1 MRESSTI
8 ELSSLL
14 ASATEDEIF
23 VAQILLDLPGMMGLL
38 DSLAGFQWG
47 SKRRRSCLVEDPSSS
62 RAPLSRS
69 PSCHRTDV
77 EIEGRKPQAK
87 AEEDAAAAATG
98 SPVSPLH
105 FSPSES
111 DEKPRHTL
119 KKSSK
124 RRSKEQYVDMIEE
137 LTQRRD
143 LLRGEIENVTKY
155 YNKLNAY
162 NLQLKA
168 LKQEVLNSCIKE
180 EDPETETS
188 RLVNLGLQ
196 STHHNQIGVAPQQQQ
211 PLVADEMAEKF
222 EHSLGPIT
230 TQFYSGL
237 GPVSR
242 HVGLPDLNI
251 SAEGGALDMSSG
263 IADRRARCAEARR
276 RRRGIM
282 KIKAMRRACG
292 IRLGGRR

>member
-1 MRESSTI
+1 
-8 ELSSLL
+8 
-14 ASATEDEIF
+14 
-23 VAQILLDLPGMMGLL
+23 
-38 DSLAGFQWG
+38 
-47 SKRRRSCLVEDPSSS
+47 
-62 RAPLSRS
+62 
-69 PSCHRTDV
+69 
-77 EIEGRKPQAK
+77 
-87 AEEDAAAAATG
+87 
-98 SPVSPLH
+98 
-105 FSPSES
+105 
-111 DEKPRHTL
+111 
-119 KKSSK
+119 
-124 RRSKEQYVDMIEE
+124 MIEE

-143 LLRGEIENVTKY
+143 LLRGEIENVTQY

-168 LKQEVLNSCIKE
+168 LKQEVLNSCIKR

-188 RLVNLGLQ
+188 RLMNHGLQ
-196 STHHNQIGVAPQQQQ
+196 LTHHNQIGVAPQQQQ
-211 PLVADEMAEKF
+211 PLVADEMGEKF

-251 SAEGGALDMSSG
+251 SAEGGALDISS
-263 IADRRARCAEARR
+263 DRRARCAEARR

-292 IRLGGRR
+292 IKLGGRR

>member
-1 MRESSTI
+1 MRESSSV

-14 ASATEDEIF
+14 ASATDDEIF
-23 VAQILLDLPGMMGLL
+23 VAQILLDLPGMIGLL

-47 SKRRRSCLVEDPSSS
+47 RKRRRSCLAEGPSSS
-62 RAPLSRS
+62 PASSTRS
-69 PSCHRTDV
+69 PSFHRTDV

-87 AEEDAAAAATG
+87 AEEDVAAATG

-111 DEKPRHTL
+111 DEKPRRTS

-124 RRSKEQYVDMIEE
+124 KRSKEQYIDMIEE

-168 LKQEVLNSCIKE
+168 LKQEVLNSCTKR

-188 RLVNLGLQ
+188 RLMNPGLQ
-196 STHHNQIGVAPQQQQ
+196 LTHHNQIGVAPQQQQ

-222 EHSLGPIT
+222 EHSLGQVQPNST
-230 TQFYSGL
+230 
-237 GPVSR
+237 
-242 HVGLPDLNI
+242 VGLDQ
-251 SAEGGALDMSSG
+251 SA
-263 IADRRARCAEARR
+263 
-276 RRRGIM
+276 
-282 KIKAMRRACG
+282 AMWAS
-292 IRLGGRR
+292 LT

>member
-1 MRESSTI
+1 MRESSSI
-8 ELSSLL
+8 EQSSLL
-14 ASATEDEIF
+14 ASATEDEIS
-23 VAQILLDLPGMMGLL
+23 VAQILLDLPGMIGLL

-47 SKRRRSCLVEDPSSS
+47 RKRRRSSLVEGPSSS
-62 RAPLSRS
+62 GAPSSGS
-69 PSCHRTDV
+69 PLFHRTDV
-77 EIEGRKPQAK
+77 EIEERKTQAK
-87 AEEDAAAAATG
+87 AEQDAAAATG

-111 DEKPRHTL
+111 DEKPRHSL
-119 KKSSK
+119 KKSCK
-124 RRSKEQYVDMIEE
+124 KRSKEQYVDMIEE

-162 NLQLKA
+162 NSQLKA
-168 LKQEVLNSCIKE
+168 LKQEVLNSCIKR

-188 RLVNLGLQ
+188 RLMNLGMQLIQ
-196 STHHNQIGVAPQQQQ
+196 HNQIGVAPQQQQ

-222 EHSLGPIT
+222 EHSLGPIR

-237 GPVSR
+237 GPVSC
-242 HVGLPDLNI
+242 HVGLPDLNS
-251 SAEGGALDMSSG
+251 SAEGGALDMSSRN
-263 IADRRARCAEARR
+263 ADRRSRCAEARR

-282 KIKAMRRACG
+282 KIKAMRSACG
-292 IRLGGRR
+292 IKLGGRR

>member
-1 MRESSTI
+1 MRESSSI

-62 RAPLSRS
+62 RAPSSRS
-69 PSCHRTDV
+69 PSCHRTNV

-188 RLVNLGLQ
+188 RLWAW
-196 STHHNQIGVAPQQQQ
+196 TCQ
-211 PLVADEMAEKF
+211 PPC
-222 EHSLGPIT
+222 GP
-230 TQFYSGL
+230 
-237 GPVSR
+237 
-242 HVGLPDLNI
+242 PDLNI

>member
-1 MRESSTI
+1 MRERSSI
-8 ELSSLL
+8 EQTSLL

-23 VAQILLDLPGMMGLL
+23 VAKILLDLPSMIGLL

-47 SKRRRSCLVEDPSSS
+47 SKRRRSSLVEGPSSS
-62 RAPLSRS
+62 RAPSSRS
-69 PSCHRTDV
+69 PTDV
-77 EIEGRKPQAK
+77 EIEERKPQAK
-87 AEEDAAAAATG
+87 AEAAAAATTS

-119 KKSSK
+119 KKSYK
-124 RRSKEQYVDMIEE
+124 KRSKEQYIDTIEE

-168 LKQEVLNSCIKE
+168 LKQEVLNPCIKRE
-180 EDPETETS
+180 NPETETS
-188 RLVNLGLQ
+188 RWMNLGLQ
-196 STHHNQIGVAPQQQQ
+196 LTQQHNQIGAVAPQQQ
-211 PLVADEMAEKF
+211 PLVPDEMAEKF
-222 EHSLGPIT
+222 QHSLGPIT
-230 TQFYSGL
+230 TQFYGGL
-237 GPVSR
+237 GPVS
-242 HVGLPDLNI
+242 HVGLLGIPDLNI
-251 SAEGGALDMSSG
+251 SAQGQPLDMSSG

-282 KIKAMRRACG
+282 KIKSMRRACG
-292 IRLGGRR
+292 IKLGGRR